1 MTEFSPLAAGLIVAT
16 FVALLG
22 GLGWLI
28 TSQIATNKSLSRGIT
43 DLSKGVSDIVTEFK
57 AAMAKLEERSENQK
71 TLCQSY
77 RAGIYG
83 KQKDL
88 EREIEKIQN
97 KLE

>member
-43 DLSKGVSDIVTEFK
+43 DLSKG
-57 AAMAKLEERSENQK
+57 
-71 TLCQSY
+71 
-77 RAGIYG
+77 G
-83 KQKDL
+83 KIILKY
-88 EREIEKIQN
+88 
-97 KLE
+97 